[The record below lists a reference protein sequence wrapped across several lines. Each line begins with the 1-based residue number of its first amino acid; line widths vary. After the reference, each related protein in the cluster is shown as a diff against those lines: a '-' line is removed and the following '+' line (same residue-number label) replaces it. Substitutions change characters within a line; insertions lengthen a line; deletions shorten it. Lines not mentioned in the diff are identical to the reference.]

1 MITFLQRHKVLYVT
15 EKCGERAKQRRD
27 REGERERDRGL
38 LQMGYSVGN
47 KLNLEKIFMTAREG

>member
-1 MITFLQRHKVLYVT
+1 MITFLQRDRVLYAT
-15 EKCGERAKQRRD
+15 EKGWEGTKHWRD

-38 LQMGYSVGN
+38 LQIGYSVGN